1 MTPDQPRNR
10 RSLLLVTAILIIF
23 LALIYWLGGA
33 LLPLLI
39 SGVVAYA
46 LLPVVRKL
54 EQVMPWRNR
63 KPALARLLSVILI
76 FLVLAGGLAGIG
88 VAVVPPAIEQTSEF
102 VRSIPVLAAN
112 IRTAAEQLNEAYA
125 NRIPLRIRESIRE
138 AITAAGNTLVEGV
151 QDAALGTVRVV
162 ASALTLIIGL
172 AAMPM
177 MLFYMLKD
185 RDSLAEGL
193 QQTFPPTIRPQA
205 TAILRILNRTV
216 GSYIRGQLILGLVV
230 GTITAIGLFLLGVP
244 FSILLGI
251 TAGFTELIPIVG
263 PWIGGLVGV
272 LVVLASAP
280 EKLPWVILFYLGV
293 QLVENT
299 LLVPRIQGQALGLH
313 PIVVLVVIVVGSQ
326 LMGLWGIILGPPLA
340 AAAKE
345 VIRYFYHEW
354 NRPLLYTATGPLTPA
369 PEPGPQDSAAEETAP
384 TTRRE

>member
-1 MTPDQPRNR
+1 
-10 RSLLLVTAILIIF
+10 
-23 LALIYWLGGA
+23 
-33 LLPLLI
+33 
-39 SGVVAYA
+39 
-46 LLPVVRKL
+46 
-54 EQVMPWRNR
+54 
-63 KPALARLLSVILI
+63 
-76 FLVLAGGLAGIG
+76 
-88 VAVVPPAIEQTSEF
+88 
-102 VRSIPVLAAN
+102 
-112 IRTAAEQLNEAYA
+112 
-125 NRIPLRIRESIRE
+125 
-138 AITAAGNTLVEGV
+138 
-151 QDAALGTVRVV
+151 VV

-193 QQTFPPTIRPQA
+193 QHIFPPTIRPQA

-345 VIRYFYHEW
+345 VIRYFYYEW

-369 PEPGPQDSAAEETAP
+369 PEPGPQDSASEETAP